1 MKNNRHI
8 VIDFDSTFTQVEAL
22 DVLGEI
28 SLAHHKEKEERLKN
42 LAELTNSGMA
52 GDLSF
57 RESLEQRLALLEAEE
72 KHLPELV
79 DKLKS
84 KVSTSF
90 VRNREFFTENHEN
103 IYIISNGF
111 KEFIVPIVE
120 EYGIREENVFANS
133 FEFDSNGKIIGFD
146 TENVLSSNN
155 GKVEMLKKLDLQ
167 GDVYVIGDG
176 YTDYE
181 IKAAGLANK
190 FYAFTENVERGN
202 VLEKADH
209 ITPSLDEF
217 LYLHKMNK
225 AISYPKN
232 RIKVLLLENV
242 HEDAVKIMKNE
253 GYNVDTIS
261 GALDEEELAEKIKNV
276 SVLGIRSKTQITKKV
291 LENANRLIA
300 VGAFCIGTN
309 QIDLDECLKKGIAVF
324 NAPFSNTRSVVELA
338 IGEIIFLMRGLPDR
352 IAEMHAGTWNK
363 SASGSREIRGK
374 KLGIIGYG
382 NIGSQLSVVAEAI
395 GFDVY
400 YYDLMEKLALG
411 NATKCKSLEE
421 LLKISDVVT
430 LHVDGRN
437 ENTNLIG
444 GKELQLMKNGS
455 VFLNLSRGHVVDLE
469 ALREYLESGKIRG
482 AGVDVFPKE
491 PKTNDQE
498 FKSELR
504 GVKNVI
510 LTPHIGG
517 STEEAQ
523 VNIGNFVPG
532 KIIEYINT
540 GSTTNSVNFPNLQLP
555 ILENAHRLIHIH
567 HNRPG
572 IIAHINNVLSQHD
585 CNIVGQY
592 LKTNETIGYVITDIN
607 KAYNEEVIA
616 QMKGI
621 EGTIRFRV
629 LY

>member
-1 MKNNRHI
+1 MKNNRHF

-28 SLAHHKEKEERLKN
+28 SLSDHKEKDERLKR
-42 LAELTNSGMA
+42 LVDLTNSGMA
-52 GDLSF
+52 GELSF
-57 RESLEQRLALLEAEE
+57 RESLVQRLDLLNA
-72 KHLPELV
+72 KKQHLPELINR
-79 DKLKS
+79 LS
-84 KVSTSF
+84 SLVSVSF
-90 VRNREFFTENHEN
+90 IRNREFFNENHEN

-111 KEFIVPIVE
+111 KEFIVPIVAE
-120 EYGIREENVFANS
+120 FGIKEENVFANT
-133 FEFDSNGKIIGFD
+133 FKFDGEGNIVGFD
-146 TENVLSSNN
+146 FDNVLSSNN
-155 GKVEMLKKLDLQ
+155 GKVEMLKHMDLE

-190 FYAFTENVERGN
+190 FYAFTENVERDN
-202 VLEKADH
+202 VLKNADH

-253 GYNVDTIS
+253 GYSVETYS
-261 GALDEEELAEKIKNV
+261 GAMDEEELAERIKDV
-276 SVLGIRSKTQITKKV
+276 SIIGIRSKTQLSKKV
-291 LENANRLIA
+291 LDNANRLIA

-309 QIDLDECLKKGIAVF
+309 QIDLAECVRKGIAVF

-338 IGEIIFLMRGLPDR
+338 IGEIILLMRNLPDR
-352 IAEMHAGTWNK
+352 IAEMHNGVWNK
-363 SASGSREIRGK
+363 SAVGSNETRSK
-374 KLGIIGYG
+374 KLGIVGYG
-382 NIGSQLSVVAEAI
+382 NIGSQLSVVAESI

-411 NATKCKSLEE
+411 NATKCTSLPE
-421 LLKISDVVT
+421 LLRQVDIVS
-430 LHVDGRN
+430 LHVDGRK
-437 ENTNLIG
+437 ENRNLIG
-444 GKELQLMKNGS
+444 EKEFELMKEGT
-455 VFLNLSRGHVVDLE
+455 VFLNLSRGHVVDIN
-469 ALREYLESGKIRG
+469 ALKNNILSGKIRG
-482 AGVDVFPKE
+482 AGVDVFPQE
-491 PKTNDQE
+491 PKSNKEE
-498 FKSELR
+498 FQSELR
-504 GVKNVI
+504 GLPNLI

-532 KIIEYINT
+532 KLIEYINT
-540 GSTTNSVNFPNLQLP
+540 GSTTNSVDFPNLQLP
-555 ILENAHRLIHIH
+555 MLENAHRLIHIH

-572 IIAHINNVLSQHD
+572 IIAHINKVFADHD

-592 LKTNETIGYVITDIN
+592 LKTNEQIGYVITDID

-616 QMKGI
+616 EMKNI
-621 EGTIRFRV
+621 PDTIRFRV